1 MTNLFPQTI
10 WIMSPCHT
18 KAAACVYID
27 IPLVTAMQGFAEDTT
42 PPLKNAGSQQQTK
55 AMPCITLALGHSKQF
70 CTGTPHMNSMKLVIP
85 LHFIPLK
92 KTPNDAVTPQR

>member
-1 MTNLFPQTI
+1 
-10 WIMSPCHT
+10 MSPCHT

-70 CTGTPHMNSMKLVIP
+70 CIGTPQSSAAIERVRG
-85 LHFIPLK
+85 K
-92 KTPNDAVTPQR
+92 KYENCERYENFRIRKEKNKAPKKRR